1 MVQFSGKV
9 LGALTACLLLLVSQ
23 IAFAGGM
30 NSATTL
36 NTSSTSNN
44 DWAAMRGFTPVAP
57 FNNPHPDTSRTSQ
70 NAAFLADSTE
80 LGNGVASGASSHTI
94 CQGRVDCD
102 FASNA
107 NAFVEGGSA
116 ALSAQP
122 AAVDQ
127 TGDPGYYFLSYVED
141 GDDGAGNPTFTQG
154 MRNDILSYATDPG
167 VDCGLATSVA
177 GQKRCNEIDFG
188 FSQSLDLNGGV
199 TTLNGTAAGG
209 GAVTG
214 GTQVFD
220 LFFTV
225 DALVDANGDLM
236 GQAQGTFDQSNSGGA
251 GVCTGTFTYD
261 TATGVTVTGTLGT
274 YTLDSGRASGNC

>member
-9 LGALTACLLLLVSQ
+9 LGALTVGLMLLVSQ

-57 FNNPHPDTSRTSQ
+57 FGSPHPDTSQ
-70 NAAFLADSTE
+70 NTAFLTDSTE
-80 LGNGVASGASSHTI
+80 FGNGVASGTSSHTI

-102 FASNA
+102 FAANA
-107 NAFVEGGSA
+107 NAFVEGGNA
-116 ALSAQP
+116 TLSAQP

-141 GDDGAGNPTFTQG
+141 GNDGAGNPTFTQG
-154 MRNDILSYATDPG
+154 MRNDLLSYATDPG
-167 VDCGLATSVA
+167 VDCGLATAIA
-177 GQKRCNEIDFG
+177 GQARCNEIDYG
-188 FSQSLDLNGGV
+188 FSQSLDLNGGI

-209 GAVTG
+209 GTVTG

-236 GQAQGTFDQSNSGGA
+236 GQAQGTFNQSNPGGA

-274 YTLDSGRASGNC
+274 YTLDSGRLSGNC